1 MPDLVTERV
10 KRWVESLTPEQRKRP
25 TLFTMDRTFTPDQV
39 LEEIEKDTPIG
50 KVFKEAEAKMLER
63 TLQKKR
69 EAGL

>member
-25 TLFTMDRTFTPDQV
+25 TLFTMDETFTPDQV
-39 LEEIEKDTPIG
+39 LEEIEKDTRIG